1 MSQNFED
8 TILAL
13 ATGSLHAATAL
24 IRISGN
30 AASTTANILGFKL
43 QKQRLASVAILKD
56 GERKLDEA
64 LVIFFKGPRSYTGE
78 DVMELHVH
86 GGRAVIEAVINT
98 LQKQGGFRIA
108 EPGEFTKRAVLNGKM
123 DLTKAE
129 GINDLIQAETEA
141 QRVQSF
147 AQIDGALSEI
157 AFGWREKAIK
167 IAAHLEAYIDFP
179 DEEIPET
186 TLTSLG
192 DEMSVLIRDI
202 EKGLNDGRRG
212 EILREGFRVAVIG
225 PPNAGKST
233 LVNWLSKRPV
243 SIISEQPG
251 TTRDVL
257 EASLDLGGYPVII
270 ADTAG
275 LRASTDPIENEG
287 IKRAQEWA
295 KTANSRLILLEPS
308 TEAGFLER
316 LKPNPECDLVVLNKI
331 DLLPRDLKKEK
342 TLAISLKDEIG
353 LDKLLNGLKKI
364 VSKRMVAQEPPVIT
378 RTRHREALQSCLNSI
393 KSAKTA
399 LLLGEEPE
407 IVAEELRAAT
417 KSLGRVVGA
426 VDVEDLLD
434 VVFGDFCI
442 GK

>member
-147 AQIDGALSEI
+147 AQVDGALSEI

-167 IAAHLEAYIDFP
+167 IAAHVEAYIDFP
-179 DEEIPET
+179 DEEIPES

-331 DLLPRDLKKEK
+331 DLLPRDFKKEQ

-364 VSKRMVAQEPPVIT
+364 VSKNMVGQEPPVIT

-399 LLLGEEPE
+399 LLSDEEPE

>member
-147 AQIDGALSEI
+147 AQVDGALSEI

-167 IAAHLEAYIDFP
+167 IAAHVEAYIDFP
-179 DEEIPET
+179 DEEIPES

-316 LKPNPECDLVVLNKI
+316 LKPNPECDLVILNKI
-331 DLLPRDLKKEK
+331 DLLPRDFKKEE

-364 VSKRMVAQEPPVIT
+364 VSKSMVGQEPAVIT

-399 LLLGEEPE
+399 LLSGEEPE

>member
-129 GINDLIQAETEA
+129 GINDLIKAETEA

-147 AQIDGALSEI
+147 AQVDGALSEI

-167 IAAHLEAYIDFP
+167 IAAHVEAYIDFP
-179 DEEIPET
+179 DEEIPES

-233 LVNWLSKRPV
+233 LVNWLSKRSV

-308 TEAGFLER
+308 TEAGFL
-316 LKPNPECDLVVLNKI
+316 
-331 DLLPRDLKKEK
+331 
-342 TLAISLKDEIG
+342 
-353 LDKLLNGLKKI
+353 
-364 VSKRMVAQEPPVIT
+364 
-378 RTRHREALQSCLNSI
+378 
-393 KSAKTA
+393 
-399 LLLGEEPE
+399 
-407 IVAEELRAAT
+407 
-417 KSLGRVVGA
+417 
-426 VDVEDLLD
+426 
-434 VVFGDFCI
+434 
-442 GK
+442 

>member
-1 MSQNFED
+1 MSKNSGD
-8 TILAL
+8 TIFSL
-13 ATGSLHAATAL
+13 ATGSLHAANAL
-24 IRISGN
+24 IRISGDR
-30 AASTTANILGFKL
+30 ASRTANILGFKL

-98 LQKQGGFRIA
+98 LRKQKGFRTA

-147 AQIDGALSEI
+147 AQVDGALSEI
-157 AFGWREKAIK
+157 AFGWREKAIR
-167 IAAHLEAYIDFP
+167 IAAHVEAYIDFP
-179 DEEIPET
+179 DEEIPES
-186 TLTSLG
+186 TLASLG
-192 DEMSVLIRDI
+192 DEMSVLVRDI

-212 EILREGFRVAVIG
+212 EILREGFRIAVIG

-243 SIISEQPG
+243 SIISEKPG

-275 LRASTDPIENEG
+275 LRASTDSIENEG

-295 KTANSRLILLEPS
+295 KTANGRVIVLEPS

-316 LKPNPECDLVVLNKI
+316 LKPNPESDLVVVNKI
-331 DLLPRDLKKEK
+331 DLLPIASKKEE

-353 LDKLLNGLKKI
+353 LDKLLKGLEKI
-364 VSKRMVAQEPPVIT
+364 VSKSIASQEPAVIT
-378 RTRHREALQSCLNSI
+378 RVRHREALQSCLNSI

-399 LLLGEEPE
+399 LLLGEESE

>member
-13 ATGSLHAATAL
+13 ATGSLHAATAM

-30 AASTTANILGFKL
+30 GASRTANILGFRL
-43 QKQRLASVAILKD
+43 QQQRLASVAILKD

-64 LVIFFKGPRSYTGE
+64 LVIFFKGPKSYTGE

-86 GGRAVIEAVINT
+86 GGRAVIEAVINI
-98 LQKQGGFRIA
+98 LQKQEGFRIA

-147 AQIDGALSEI
+147 AQVDGALSEI
-157 AFGWREKAIK
+157 ASSWRDKAIK
-167 IAAHLEAYIDFP
+167 IAAHIEAYIDFP
-179 DEEIPET
+179 DEEVPES
-186 TLTSLG
+186 TLTGLD
-192 DEMSVLIRDI
+192 DEMSGLIRDI
-202 EKGLNDGRRG
+202 ERGLNDGRRG
-212 EILREGFRVAVIG
+212 EILREGFRIAVIG

-243 SIISEQPG
+243 SITSEQPG

-257 EASLDLGGYPVII
+257 EACLDLDGYPVII

-275 LRASTDPIENEG
+275 LRASTDSIENEG

-308 TEAGFLER
+308 TEADFLER
-316 LKPNPECDLVVLNKI
+316 LKPNPEYDLVVLNKI
-331 DLLPRDLKKEK
+331 DLLPRDLKKKE

-353 LDKLLNGLKKI
+353 LDKLLSGLKKI
-364 VSKRMVAQEPPVIT
+364 VSKRIAGQEPAVIT
-378 RTRHREALQSCLNSI
+378 RTRHREALQSSLNSMR
-393 KSAKTA
+393 SAKTA

-434 VVFGDFCI
+434 IVFGDFCI

>member
-1 MSQNFED
+1 MSKNSGD
-8 TILAL
+8 TIFSL
-13 ATGSLHAATAL
+13 ATGSLHAANAL
-24 IRISGN
+24 IRISGDR
-30 AASTTANILGFKL
+30 ASRTANILGFKL

-98 LQKQGGFRIA
+98 LRKQKGFRTA

-147 AQIDGALSEI
+147 AQVDGALSEI
-157 AFGWREKAIK
+157 AFGWREKAIR
-167 IAAHLEAYIDFP
+167 IAAHVEAYIDFP
-179 DEEIPET
+179 DEEIPES
-186 TLTSLG
+186 TLASLG
-192 DEMSVLIRDI
+192 DEMSVLVRDI

-212 EILREGFRVAVIG
+212 EILREGFRLAVIG

-243 SIISEQPG
+243 SIISEKPG

-275 LRASTDPIENEG
+275 LRASTDSIENEG

-295 KTANSRLILLEPS
+295 KTANGRVIVLEPS

-316 LKPNPECDLVVLNKI
+316 LKPNPESDLVVVNKI
-331 DLLPRDLKKEK
+331 DLLPIASKKEE

-353 LDKLLNGLKKI
+353 LDKLLKGLEKI
-364 VSKRMVAQEPPVIT
+364 VSKSIASQEPAVIT
-378 RTRHREALQSCLNSI
+378 RVRHREALQSCLNSI

-399 LLLGEEPE
+399 LLLGEESE

>member
-30 AASTTANILGFKL
+30 AASTTASILGFKL

-56 GERKLDEA
+56 GKRKLDEA

-98 LQKQGGFRIA
+98 FQKQGGFRIA

-147 AQIDGALSEI
+147 AQVDGALSEI

-167 IAAHLEAYIDFP
+167 ITAHVEAYIDFP
-179 DEEIPET
+179 DEEIPES

-331 DLLPRDLKKEK
+331 DLLPRDFKKEQ

-364 VSKRMVAQEPPVIT
+364 VSKSMVGQEPPVIT

-399 LLLGEEPE
+399 LLSDEEPE

>member
-13 ATGSLHAATAL
+13 ATGSLHAATAM

-30 AASTTANILGFKL
+30 GASRTANILGFRL
-43 QKQRLASVAILKD
+43 QQQRLASVAILKD

-64 LVIFFKGPRSYTGE
+64 LVIFFKGPKSYTGE

-86 GGRAVIEAVINT
+86 GGRAVIEAVINI
-98 LQKQGGFRIA
+98 LQKQEGFRIA

-147 AQIDGALSEI
+147 AQVDGALSEI
-157 AFGWREKAIK
+157 ASSWRDKAIK
-167 IAAHLEAYIDFP
+167 IAAHIEAYIDFP
-179 DEEIPET
+179 DEEVPES
-186 TLTSLG
+186 TLTGLD
-192 DEMSVLIRDI
+192 DEMSELIRDI

-212 EILREGFRVAVIG
+212 EILREGFRIAVIG

-243 SIISEQPG
+243 SITSEQPG

-257 EASLDLGGYPVII
+257 EACLDLDGYPVII

-275 LRASTDPIENEG
+275 LRASTDSIENEG

-308 TEAGFLER
+308 TEADFLER
-316 LKPNPECDLVVLNKI
+316 LKPNPEYDLVVLNKI
-331 DLLPRDLKKEK
+331 DLLPTDLKKKE

-353 LDKLLNGLKKI
+353 LDKLLSGLKKI
-364 VSKRMVAQEPPVIT
+364 VSKRIAGQEPAVIT
-378 RTRHREALQSCLNSI
+378 RTRHREALQSSLNSMR
-393 KSAKTA
+393 SAKTA

-434 VVFGDFCI
+434 IVFGDFCI

>member
-1 MSQNFED
+1 MSKKFED

-30 AASTTANILGFKL
+30 GASRTANILGFKL
-43 QKQRLASVAILKD
+43 PKQRVASVVILKD
-56 GERKLDEA
+56 GERRLDEV

-86 GGRAVIEAVINT
+86 GGRAVIEAVINI
-98 LQKQGGFRIA
+98 LKKQEGFRIA
-108 EPGEFTKRAVLNGKM
+108 EPGEFTKRAVLNAKM

-129 GINDLIQAETEA
+129 GINDLIHAETEA

-147 AQIDGALSEI
+147 AQVDGALSEI
-157 AFGWREKAIK
+157 ASSWRKKAIK
-167 IAAHLEAYIDFP
+167 IAAHIEAYIDFP
-179 DEEIPET
+179 DEEIPES
-186 TLTSLG
+186 TLTGLG
-192 DEMSVLIRDI
+192 DEMGRLII
-202 EKGLNDGRRG
+202 EIDKGLNDGRRG
-212 EILREGFRVAVIG
+212 EILREGFRIAVIG

-233 LVNWLSKRPV
+233 LVNWLSKRPI

-257 EASLDLGGYPVII
+257 EASLDLDGYPVII

-275 LRASTDPIENEG
+275 LRASEDSIENEG
-287 IKRAQEWA
+287 MKRAQDWA
-295 KTANSRLILLEPS
+295 NKANCRLILLEPS
-308 TEAGFLER
+308 TEADFLER
-316 LKPNPECDLVVLNKI
+316 LKPNPEYDLVVLNKM
-331 DLLPRDLKKEK
+331 DLAPKDLRKKEM
-342 TLAISLKDEIG
+342 LAISLKDEIG
-353 LDKLLNGLKKI
+353 LDKLLNGLKKT
-364 VSKRMVAQEPPVIT
+364 VSKRMASQEPAVIT
-378 RTRHREALQSCLNSI
+378 RIRHREALQSSLNSMR
-393 KSAKTA
+393 SAKTA

-417 KSLGRVVGA
+417 RSLGRVVGA

-434 VVFGDFCI
+434 IVFGDFCI

>member
-147 AQIDGALSEI
+147 AQVDGALSEI

-167 IAAHLEAYIDFP
+167 IAAHVEAYIDFP
-179 DEEIPET
+179 DEEIPES

-202 EKGLNDGRRG
+202 EKSLNDGRRG

-331 DLLPRDLKKEK
+331 DLLPRDFKKEE

-364 VSKRMVAQEPPVIT
+364 VSKSMIGQEPPVIT

-399 LLLGEEPE
+399 LLSGEEPE

>member
-147 AQIDGALSEI
+147 AQVDGALSEI

-167 IAAHLEAYIDFP
+167 MAAHIEAYIDFP
-179 DEEIPET
+179 DEEIPES

-295 KTANSRLILLEPS
+295 KTANTRLILLEPS

-331 DLLPRDLKKEK
+331 DLLPRDLKKEE

-353 LDKLLNGLKKI
+353 LDKLLNRLKKI
-364 VSKRMVAQEPPVIT
+364 ASKRMVGEEPPVIT

-399 LLLGEEPE
+399 LLSGEEPE

>member
-56 GERKLDEA
+56 GDRKLDEA

-147 AQIDGALSEI
+147 AQVDGALSEI
-157 AFGWREKAIK
+157 AFGWRKKAIK
-167 IAAHLEAYIDFP
+167 MAAHIEAYIDFP
-179 DEEIPET
+179 DEEIPES

-331 DLLPRDLKKEK
+331 DLLPRDFKKEE

-364 VSKRMVAQEPPVIT
+364 VSKSMVGQEPPVIT

-399 LLLGEEPE
+399 LLSDEEPE

>member
-98 LQKQGGFRIA
+98 LQKQEGFRIA

-147 AQIDGALSEI
+147 AQVDGALSEI

-167 IAAHLEAYIDFP
+167 IAAHVEAYIDFP
-179 DEEIPET
+179 DEEIPES

-331 DLLPRDLKKEK
+331 DLLPRDFKKEE

-364 VSKRMVAQEPPVIT
+364 VSKSMVGQEPPVIT

-393 KSAKTA
+393 KSAKTS
-399 LLLGEEPE
+399 LLSDEEPE

>member
-13 ATGSLHAATAL
+13 ATGSLYAATAL

-30 AASTTANILGFKL
+30 GASRTANILGFKVP
-43 QKQRLASVAILKD
+43 KQRLASVAILKD

-129 GINDLIQAETEA
+129 GINDLIKAETEA

-147 AQIDGALSEI
+147 AQVDGALSEI

-167 IAAHLEAYIDFP
+167 IAAHVEAYIDFP
-179 DEEIPET
+179 DEEIPES
-186 TLTSLG
+186 TLTGLG

-331 DLLPRDLKKEK
+331 DLLPRDFKKEE

-364 VSKRMVAQEPPVIT
+364 VSKSMVGQEPPVIT

-399 LLLGEEPE
+399 LVSDEEPE

>member
-1 MSQNFED
+1 MSQNYED

-13 ATGSLHAATAL
+13 ATGSLQAATAL

-30 AASTTANILGFKL
+30 GASRTPNILGFKL
-43 QKQRLASVAILKD
+43 QKQRLASVVILKD

-86 GGRAVIEAVINT
+86 GGRAVIEAVIST
-98 LQKQGGFRIA
+98 LQKQEGFRIA

-129 GINDLIQAETEA
+129 GINDLIRAETEA
-141 QRVQSF
+141 QRAQSF
-147 AQIDGALSEI
+147 AQVDGALSEI

-167 IAAHLEAYIDFP
+167 IAAHVEAYIDFP
-179 DEEIPET
+179 DEEIPESI
-186 TLTSLG
+186 LTGLG

-212 EILREGFRVAVIG
+212 EILREGFRIAVIG

-233 LVNWLSKRPV
+233 LVNWLSKRSV
-243 SIISEQPG
+243 SIISEHPG

-257 EASLDLGGYPVII
+257 EASLDLDGYPVII

-295 KTANSRLILLEPS
+295 KTATGRLILLEPS
-308 TEAGFLER
+308 TEADFLEQ
-316 LKPNPECDLVVLNKI
+316 LEPNPECDLVVLNKI
-331 DLLPRDLKKEK
+331 DLLPTDLKKKEP
-342 TLAISLKDEIG
+342 LAISLKDEIG
-353 LDKLLNGLKKI
+353 LEKLLNELKKI
-364 VSKRMVAQEPPVIT
+364 VSKRMVGQEPAVIT

-393 KSAKTA
+393 TSAKTA
-399 LLLGEEPE
+399 LLLGKEPE
-407 IVAEELRAAT
+407 IVAEELRVAT
-417 KSLGRVVGA
+417 RSLGRVVGA
-426 VDVEDLLD
+426 VDVEDLLG

>member
-1 MSQNFED
+1 MSKKFED

-13 ATGSLHAATAL
+13 ATGSLHASTAL

-30 AASTTANILGFKL
+30 GASRTANILGFKL
-43 QKQRLASVAILKD
+43 PKQRVATVVILKD
-56 GERKLDEA
+56 GERRLDEV

-86 GGRAVIEAVINT
+86 GGRAVIEAVINI
-98 LQKQGGFRIA
+98 LKKQEGFRIA
-108 EPGEFTKRAVLNGKM
+108 EPGEFTKRAVLNAKM

-129 GINDLIQAETEA
+129 GINDLIHAETEA

-147 AQIDGALSEI
+147 AQVDGALSEI
-157 AFGWREKAIK
+157 ASSWRKKAIK
-167 IAAHLEAYIDFP
+167 IAAHVEAYIDFP
-179 DEEIPET
+179 DEEIPES
-186 TLTSLG
+186 TLTGLG
-192 DEMSVLIRDI
+192 DEMGRLII
-202 EKGLNDGRRG
+202 EIDKGLNDGRRG
-212 EILREGFRVAVIG
+212 EILREGFRIAVIG

-233 LVNWLSKRPV
+233 LVNWLSKRPI

-257 EASLDLGGYPVII
+257 EASLDLDGYSVII

-275 LRASTDPIENEG
+275 LRASEDSIENEG
-287 IKRAQEWA
+287 VKRAQDWA
-295 KTANSRLILLEPS
+295 NKADCRLILLEPS
-308 TEAGFLER
+308 TEAGFIER
-316 LKPNPECDLVVLNKI
+316 LKPNPEYDLVVLNKM
-331 DLLPRDLKKEK
+331 DLAPKDLRKKEM
-342 TLAISLKDEIG
+342 LAISLKDEIG
-353 LDKLLNGLKKI
+353 LDKLLNGLKKT
-364 VSKRMVAQEPPVIT
+364 VSKRMASQEPAVIT
-378 RTRHREALQSCLNSI
+378 RIRHREALQSSLNSMR
-393 KSAKTA
+393 SAKTA
-399 LLLGEEPE
+399 LLLGEETE

-434 VVFGDFCI
+434 IVFGDFCI

>member
-8 TILAL
+8 TIFAL
-13 ATGSLHAATAL
+13 ATGSLYAATAL

-30 AASTTANILGFKL
+30 GASRTANILGFKL

-98 LQKQGGFRIA
+98 LRKQKGFRTA
-108 EPGEFTKRAVLNGKM
+108 EPGEFTKRAVLNGKI

-147 AQIDGALSEI
+147 AQVDGALSDI
-157 AFGWREKAIK
+157 AFGWREKAIR
-167 IAAHLEAYIDFP
+167 IAAHVEAYIDFP
-179 DEEIPET
+179 DEEIPES

-192 DEMSVLIRDI
+192 DEMSVLVRDI

-212 EILREGFRVAVIG
+212 EILREGFRIAVIG

-233 LVNWLSKRPV
+233 LVNWLSRRPV

-295 KTANSRLILLEPS
+295 KKANGRVILLEPS
-308 TEAGFLER
+308 TGAGFLER
-316 LKPNPECDLVVLNKI
+316 LKPNPESDLVVVNKI
-331 DLLPRDLKKEK
+331 DLLPMASKKEE

-353 LDKLLNGLKKI
+353 LDKLLSGLKKI
-364 VSKRMVAQEPPVIT
+364 VSKSMASQEPAVIT
-378 RTRHREALQSCLNSI
+378 RIRHREALQSCLNSI

-399 LLLGEEPE
+399 LFLGEEPE

>member
-13 ATGSLHAATAL
+13 ATGSLHAATAM

-30 AASTTANILGFKL
+30 GASRTANILGFRL
-43 QKQRLASVAILKD
+43 QQQRLASVAILKD

-64 LVIFFKGPRSYTGE
+64 LVIFFKGPKSYTGE

-86 GGRAVIEAVINT
+86 GGRAVIEAVINI
-98 LQKQGGFRIA
+98 LQKQEGFRIA

-147 AQIDGALSEI
+147 AQVDGALSEI
-157 AFGWREKAIK
+157 ASSWRDKAIK
-167 IAAHLEAYIDFP
+167 IAAHIEAYIDFP
-179 DEEIPET
+179 DEEVPES
-186 TLTSLG
+186 TLTGLD
-192 DEMSVLIRDI
+192 DEMSGLIRDI

-212 EILREGFRVAVIG
+212 EILREGFRIAVIG

-243 SIISEQPG
+243 SITSEQPG

-257 EASLDLGGYPVII
+257 EASLDLDGYPVII

-275 LRASTDPIENEG
+275 LRASTDSIENEG

-308 TEAGFLER
+308 TEADFLER
-316 LKPNPECDLVVLNKI
+316 LKPNPEYDLVVLNKI
-331 DLLPRDLKKEK
+331 DLLPTDLKKKE

-353 LDKLLNGLKKI
+353 LDKLLSGLKKI
-364 VSKRMVAQEPPVIT
+364 VSKRIAGQEPAVIT
-378 RTRHREALQSCLNSI
+378 RTRHREALQSSLNSMR
-393 KSAKTA
+393 SAKTA

-434 VVFGDFCI
+434 IVFGDFCI

>member
-147 AQIDGALSEI
+147 AQVDGALSEI

-167 IAAHLEAYIDFP
+167 MAAHIEAYIDFP
-179 DEEIPET
+179 DEEIPES

-295 KTANSRLILLEPS
+295 KTANTRLILLEPS

-331 DLLPRDLKKEK
+331 DLLPRDFKKEE

-353 LDKLLNGLKKI
+353 LDKLLNRLKKI
-364 VSKRMVAQEPPVIT
+364 ASKRMVGEEPPVIT

>member
-1 MSQNFED
+1 MSKNFED
-8 TILAL
+8 TIFAL

-30 AASTTANILGFKL
+30 GASRTANILGFKL
-43 QKQRLASVAILKD
+43 QKQRLATVVILKD

-64 LVIFFKGPRSYTGE
+64 LTIFFKGPWSYTGE

-98 LQKQGGFRIA
+98 LKKQEGFRIA

-147 AQIDGALSEI
+147 AQVDGALSEI
-157 AFGWREKAIK
+157 AFGWREKATK
-167 IAAHLEAYIDFP
+167 IAAHVEAYIDFP
-179 DEEIPET
+179 DEEIPES

-212 EILREGFRVAVIG
+212 EILRDGFRIAVIG

-331 DLLPRDLKKEK
+331 DLLPRDFKKEE
-342 TLAISLKDEIG
+342 TLAISLKDEIR
-353 LDKLLNGLKKI
+353 LDKLLNRLKKI
-364 VSKRMVAQEPPVIT
+364 VSKSMVGQEPPVIT

-393 KSAKTA
+393 KTAKTSF
-399 LLLGEEPE
+399 LSGEEPE

-417 KSLGRVVGA
+417 KTLGRVVGA

>member
-13 ATGSLHAATAL
+13 ATGSLHAATAM

-30 AASTTANILGFKL
+30 GASRTANILGFRL
-43 QKQRLASVAILKD
+43 QQQRLASVAILKD

-64 LVIFFKGPRSYTGE
+64 LVIFFKGPKSYTGE

-86 GGRAVIEAVINT
+86 GGRAVIEAVINI
-98 LQKQGGFRIA
+98 LQKQEGFRIA

-147 AQIDGALSEI
+147 AQVDGALSEI
-157 AFGWREKAIK
+157 ASSWRDKAIK
-167 IAAHLEAYIDFP
+167 IAAHIEAYIDFP
-179 DEEIPET
+179 DEEVPES
-186 TLTSLG
+186 TLTGLD
-192 DEMSVLIRDI
+192 DEMSELIRDI

-212 EILREGFRVAVIG
+212 EILREGFRIAVIG

-243 SIISEQPG
+243 SITSEQPG

-257 EASLDLGGYPVII
+257 EASLDLDGYPVII

-275 LRASTDPIENEG
+275 LRASTDSIENEG

-308 TEAGFLER
+308 TEADFLER
-316 LKPNPECDLVVLNKI
+316 LKPNPEYDLVVLNKI
-331 DLLPRDLKKEK
+331 DLLPTDLKKKE

-353 LDKLLNGLKKI
+353 LDKLLSGLKKI
-364 VSKRMVAQEPPVIT
+364 VSKRIAGQEPAVIT
-378 RTRHREALQSCLNSI
+378 RARHREALQSSLNSMR
-393 KSAKTA
+393 SAKTA

-434 VVFGDFCI
+434 IVFGDFCI

>member
-30 AASTTANILGFKL
+30 AASTTADILGFKL

-147 AQIDGALSEI
+147 AQVDGALSEI

-167 IAAHLEAYIDFP
+167 IAAHIEAYIDFP
-179 DEEIPET
+179 DEEIPES

-257 EASLDLGGYPVII
+257 EASLDLDGYPVII

-287 IKRAQEWA
+287 IKRAKEWA
-295 KTANSRLILLEPS
+295 KTANGRLILLEPS
-308 TEAGFLER
+308 SEADFLER
-316 LKPNPECDLVVLNKI
+316 LEPNPECDLVVLNKI
-331 DLLPRDLKKEK
+331 DLLPTDAKKKEP
-342 TLAISLKDEIG
+342 LSISLKDEIG
-353 LDKLLNGLKKI
+353 LDELLKGLKKI
-364 VSKRMVAQEPPVIT
+364 VSKTMVGQEPAVIT

-393 KSAKTA
+393 TSAKTA

-417 KSLGRVVGA
+417 KFLGRVVGA
-426 VDVEDLLD
+426 VDVEDLLG

>member
-30 AASTTANILGFKL
+30 AASTTANILGFQL

-56 GERKLDEA
+56 GVRKLDEA

-147 AQIDGALSEI
+147 AQVDGALSEI

-167 IAAHLEAYIDFP
+167 IAAHVEAYIDFP
-179 DEEIPET
+179 DEEIPES

-202 EKGLNDGRRG
+202 KKGLNDGRRG

-225 PPNAGKST
+225 PPNVGKST

-331 DLLPRDLKKEK
+331 DLLPRNFKKEQ

-364 VSKRMVAQEPPVIT
+364 VSKSMVGQEPPVIT

-399 LLLGEEPE
+399 LLSDGEPE

>member
-13 ATGSLHAATAL
+13 ATGSLHAATAM

-30 AASTTANILGFKL
+30 GASRTANILGFRL
-43 QKQRLASVAILKD
+43 QQQRLASVAILKD

-64 LVIFFKGPRSYTGE
+64 LVIFFKGPKSYTGE

-86 GGRAVIEAVINT
+86 GGRAVIEAVINI
-98 LQKQGGFRIA
+98 LQKQEGFRIA

-129 GINDLIQAETEA
+129 GINDLIKAETEA

-147 AQIDGALSEI
+147 AQVDGALSEI
-157 AFGWREKAIK
+157 ASSWRDKAIK
-167 IAAHLEAYIDFP
+167 IAAHIEAYIDFP
-179 DEEIPET
+179 DEEVPES
-186 TLTSLG
+186 TLTGLD
-192 DEMSVLIRDI
+192 DEMSGLIRDI

-212 EILREGFRVAVIG
+212 EILREGFRIAVIG

-243 SIISEQPG
+243 SITSEQPG

-257 EASLDLGGYPVII
+257 EASLDLDGYPVII

-275 LRASTDPIENEG
+275 LRASTDSIENEG

-308 TEAGFLER
+308 TEADFLER
-316 LKPNPECDLVVLNKI
+316 LKPNPEYDLVVLNKI
-331 DLLPRDLKKEK
+331 DLLPTDLKKKE

-353 LDKLLNGLKKI
+353 LDKLLSGLKKI
-364 VSKRMVAQEPPVIT
+364 VSKRIAGQEPAVIT
-378 RTRHREALQSCLNSI
+378 RTRHREALQSSLNSMR
-393 KSAKTA
+393 SAKTA

-434 VVFGDFCI
+434 IVFGDFCI

>member
-43 QKQRLASVAILKD
+43 QNQRLATVAIIKD

-147 AQIDGALSEI
+147 AQVDGALSEI

-167 IAAHLEAYIDFP
+167 IAAHVEAYIDFP
-179 DEEIPET
+179 DEEIPES

-331 DLLPRDLKKEK
+331 DLLPRDFKKEQ

-364 VSKRMVAQEPPVIT
+364 VSKRMVGQEPAVIT

-393 KSAKTA
+393 KSAKRA
-399 LLLGEEPE
+399 LLSDEEPE
-407 IVAEELRAAT
+407 IVAEELRVAT

>member
-147 AQIDGALSEI
+147 AQVDGALSEI

-167 IAAHLEAYIDFP
+167 IAAHVEAYIDFP
-179 DEEIPET
+179 DEEIPES

-331 DLLPRDLKKEK
+331 DLLPRDFKKEQ

-364 VSKRMVAQEPPVIT
+364 VSKSMVGQEPPVIT

-399 LLLGEEPE
+399 LLSDEEPE

>member
-147 AQIDGALSEI
+147 AQVDGALSEI

-167 IAAHLEAYIDFP
+167 MAAHIEAYIDFP
-179 DEEIPET
+179 DEEIPES

-192 DEMSVLIRDI
+192 DEMGVLIRDI

-295 KTANSRLILLEPS
+295 KTANTRLILLEPS

-331 DLLPRDLKKEK
+331 DLLPRDLKKEE

-353 LDKLLNGLKKI
+353 LDKLLNRLKKI
-364 VSKRMVAQEPPVIT
+364 ASKRMVGEEPPVIT

>member
-30 AASTTANILGFKL
+30 AASRTANILGFKL

-98 LQKQGGFRIA
+98 LQKQEGFRIA

-147 AQIDGALSEI
+147 AQVDGALSEI

-167 IAAHLEAYIDFP
+167 IAAHVEAYIDFP
-179 DEEIPET
+179 DEEIPES

-331 DLLPRDLKKEK
+331 DLLPRDFKKEQ

-364 VSKRMVAQEPPVIT
+364 VSKSMVGQEPPVIT

-399 LLLGEEPE
+399 LLSDEEPE

>member
-30 AASTTANILGFKL
+30 AASTTADILGFKL

-147 AQIDGALSEI
+147 AQVDGALSEI

-167 IAAHLEAYIDFP
+167 IAAHVEAYIDFP
-179 DEEIPET
+179 DEEIPES

-275 LRASTDPIENEG
+275 LRASTNPIENEG

-331 DLLPRDLKKEK
+331 DLLPRDFKKEE

-364 VSKRMVAQEPPVIT
+364 VSKSMVGQEPPVIT
-378 RTRHREALQSCLNSI
+378 RTRHREALQICLNSI

-399 LLLGEEPE
+399 LLSDEEPE

>member
-147 AQIDGALSEI
+147 AQVDGALSEI

-167 IAAHLEAYIDFP
+167 IAAHVEAYIDFP
-179 DEEIPET
+179 DEEIPES

-202 EKGLNDGRRG
+202 EKSLNDGRRG

-295 KTANSRLILLEPS
+295 KTANTRLILLEPS

-331 DLLPRDLKKEK
+331 DLLPRDFKKEE

-364 VSKRMVAQEPPVIT
+364 VSKSMVGQEPPVIT

-399 LLLGEEPE
+399 LLSGEEPE

>member
-30 AASTTANILGFKL
+30 GASRTANILGFKL

-64 LVIFFKGPRSYTGE
+64 LVIFFKGPKSYTGE

-98 LQKQGGFRIA
+98 LQKQEGFRIA

-129 GINDLIQAETEA
+129 GINDLIKAETEA

-147 AQIDGALSEI
+147 AQVDGALSEI

-167 IAAHLEAYIDFP
+167 IAAHVEAYIDFP
-179 DEEIPET
+179 DEEIPES

-331 DLLPRDLKKEK
+331 DLLPRDFKKEQ

-364 VSKRMVAQEPPVIT
+364 VSKSMVGQEPPVIT

-399 LLLGEEPE
+399 LLSDEEPE

>member
-1 MSQNFED
+1 MSQNIED

-13 ATGSLHAATAL
+13 TTGSLHAATAL

-30 AASTTANILGFKL
+30 GASKTANILGFKL
-43 QKQRLASVAILKD
+43 QQQRLASVAILKD
-56 GERKLDEA
+56 GQRKLDEA

-147 AQIDGALSEI
+147 AQVDGALSDI
-157 AFGWREKAIK
+157 AFGWREKVIK
-167 IAAHLEAYIDFP
+167 IAAHVEAYIDFP
-179 DEEIPET
+179 DEEIPESI
-186 TLTSLG
+186 LTGLG
-192 DEMSVLIRDI
+192 DEMNVLIRDI
-202 EKGLNDGRRG
+202 EKSLNDGRRG
-212 EILREGFRVAVIG
+212 EILREGFRIAVIG
-225 PPNAGKST
+225 PPNVGKST
-233 LVNWLSKRPV
+233 MVNWLSRRPV

-251 TTRDVL
+251 TTRDIL
-257 EASLDLGGYPVII
+257 EASLDLDGYPVTI

-275 LRASTDPIENEG
+275 LRVSTDPIEKEG

-295 KTANSRLILLEPS
+295 KKANGRLILLEPS
-308 TEAGFLER
+308 TEADFLER

-331 DLLPRDLKKEK
+331 DLLPTDLKKKE
-342 TLAISLKDEIG
+342 TLAISLKDDIG

-364 VSKRMVAQEPPVIT
+364 VSKRMIGQEPAVIT
-378 RTRHREALQSCLNSI
+378 RTRHREALQSCLNSVR
-393 KSAKTA
+393 SAKTA

>member
-98 LQKQGGFRIA
+98 LQKQEGFRIA

-147 AQIDGALSEI
+147 AQVDGALSEI

-167 IAAHLEAYIDFP
+167 IAAHVEAYIDFP
-179 DEEIPET
+179 DEEIPES

-331 DLLPRDLKKEK
+331 DLLPRDFKKEE

-364 VSKRMVAQEPPVIT
+364 VSKSMVGQEPPVIT

-399 LLLGEEPE
+399 LLSGEEPE

>member
-147 AQIDGALSEI
+147 AQVDGALSEI

-167 IAAHLEAYIDFP
+167 IAAHVEAYIDFP
-179 DEEIPET
+179 DEEIPES

-331 DLLPRDLKKEK
+331 DLLPRDFKKEE

-364 VSKRMVAQEPPVIT
+364 VSKSMVGQEPPVIT

-399 LLLGEEPE
+399 LLSGEEPE

>member
-13 ATGSLHAATAL
+13 ATGSLHAATAM

-30 AASTTANILGFKL
+30 GASRTANILGFRL
-43 QKQRLASVAILKD
+43 QQQRLASVAILKD

-64 LVIFFKGPRSYTGE
+64 LVIFFKGPKSYTGE

-86 GGRAVIEAVINT
+86 GGRAVIEAVINI
-98 LQKQGGFRIA
+98 LQKQEGFRIA

-147 AQIDGALSEI
+147 AQVDGALSEI
-157 AFGWREKAIK
+157 ASSWRDKAIK
-167 IAAHLEAYIDFP
+167 IAAHIEAYIDFP
-179 DEEIPET
+179 DEEVPES
-186 TLTSLG
+186 TLTGLD
-192 DEMSVLIRDI
+192 DEMSGLIRDI

-212 EILREGFRVAVIG
+212 EILREGFRMAVIG

-243 SIISEQPG
+243 SITSEQPG

-257 EASLDLGGYPVII
+257 EASLDLDGYPVII

-275 LRASTDPIENEG
+275 LRASTDSIENEG

-308 TEAGFLER
+308 TEADFLER
-316 LKPNPECDLVVLNKI
+316 LKPNPEYDLVVLNKI
-331 DLLPRDLKKEK
+331 DLLPTDLKKKE

-353 LDKLLNGLKKI
+353 LDKLLSGLKKI
-364 VSKRMVAQEPPVIT
+364 VSKRIAGQEPAVIT
-378 RTRHREALQSCLNSI
+378 RTRHREALQSSLNSMR
-393 KSAKTA
+393 SAKTA

-434 VVFGDFCI
+434 IVFGDFCI

>member
-98 LQKQGGFRIA
+98 LQKQEGFRIA

-129 GINDLIQAETEA
+129 GINDLIKAETEA

-147 AQIDGALSEI
+147 AQVDGALSEI

-167 IAAHLEAYIDFP
+167 IAAHVEAYIDFP
-179 DEEIPET
+179 DEEIPES

-225 PPNAGKST
+225 PPNVGKST

-331 DLLPRDLKKEK
+331 DLLPRDFKKEQ

-364 VSKRMVAQEPPVIT
+364 VSKSMVGQEPPVIT

-399 LLLGEEPE
+399 LLSDEEPE

>member
-1 MSQNFED
+1 MSKNFED

-13 ATGSLHAATAL
+13 ATGSLHAATAM

-30 AASTTANILGFKL
+30 GASRTANILGFKL
-43 QKQRLASVAILKD
+43 QKQRLASVVILKD

-64 LVIFFKGPRSYTGE
+64 LVIFFKGPWSYTGE

-98 LQKQGGFRIA
+98 LKKQEGFRIA

-147 AQIDGALSEI
+147 AQVDGALSEI
-157 AFGWREKAIK
+157 AFGWREKATK
-167 IAAHLEAYIDFP
+167 IAAHVEAYIDFP
-179 DEEIPET
+179 DEEIPES

-192 DEMSVLIRDI
+192 DEMSVLIKDI

-212 EILREGFRVAVIG
+212 EILREGFRMAVIG

-257 EASLDLGGYPVII
+257 EASLDLDGYPVIV

-275 LRASTDPIENEG
+275 LRESTDPIENEG

-295 KTANSRLILLEPS
+295 KTADGRLILLEPT
-308 TEAGFLER
+308 TEADFLER

-331 DLLPRDLKKEK
+331 DLLPIDLKKRE
-342 TLAISLKDEIG
+342 TLAISLRDETG
-353 LDKLLNGLKKI
+353 LDKLVNGLKKI
-364 VSKRMVAQEPPVIT
+364 VSKRMVGQEPAVIT
-378 RTRHREALQSCLNSI
+378 RTRHREALQSCLNSMR
-393 KSAKTA
+393 SAKTA
-399 LLLGEEPE
+399 LSLGEEPE

>member
-98 LQKQGGFRIA
+98 LQKQEGFRIA

-147 AQIDGALSEI
+147 AQVDGALSEI

-167 IAAHLEAYIDFP
+167 IAAHVEAYIDFP
-179 DEEIPET
+179 DEEIPES

-331 DLLPRDLKKEK
+331 DLLPRDFKKEQ

-364 VSKRMVAQEPPVIT
+364 VSKNMVGQEPPVIT

-399 LLLGEEPE
+399 LLSDEEPE